1 MRFHNNSSSRRL
13 IGSYLHL
20 LVALACLLFA
30 WHFGTEGLTRVP
42 LANHDELRTLSHIF
56 GRSVSIPQALQ
67 ETVTNVA
74 MNSEQHGPLYFILL
88 NIWSRVAGSDLF
100 VLRLLSAYFAL
111 LSLAAIYRLARIVS
125 HHHALALAAVFIVS
139 LNSLFLFYSRELRMY
154 TLLPFLAAWII
165 WCYWRLLDATE
176 RMNWRTGLLLAL
188 SCGLILYLHYFG
200 IFILAAI
207 ALYHLL
213 FAREHRHWIHI
224 TLALIGGGLLFL
236 PWAPTVLM
244 GLEGFSNKSFS
255 GMNALESLLSLAN
268 VYSNDFWILPLG
280 ALIIVAWNRKRLD
293 KPQRFVSML
302 TFLLIAILLLSNEI
316 KPILIPRRLRYMLLL
331 APLLGCVLATAW
343 SFLPK
348 RAPVQILLAGVW
360 IISFVT
366 YAQNENSYIAT
377 KRKNLESLH
386 APPFYALLYSPN
398 IQVQPTESVLSLH
411 PSRKITWITGDY
423 YQKLIKPSN
432 LVHIYYDGGGRL
444 TLQTTRQ
451 PLSSLDDFV
460 SKYAAFWLLYDP
472 QETDERSM
480 GDIFWWARNYYRS
493 CGRYL
498 AETDVIVERY
508 VRDSD
513 PC

>member
-1 MRFHNNSSSRRL
+1 MRYYSDFAYQRL
-13 IGSYLHL
+13 NGSQLHL
-20 LVALACLLFA
+20 TAVLACLLFV

-56 GRSVSIPQALQ
+56 GRSVSTPQSFQ

-74 MNSEQHGPLYFILL
+74 TNSEQHGPLYFILL
-88 NIWSRVAGSDLF
+88 NVWSRAAGGDLF
-100 VLRLLSAYFAL
+100 VLRLLSVYFAL

-125 HHHALALAAVFIVS
+125 RHQALAPVAVIVVS

-165 WCYWRLLDATE
+165 WCYWSLLDATE
-176 RMNWRTGLLLAL
+176 SVNWWTWLAL
-188 SCGLILYLHYFG
+188 ALGCGLILYLHYFG
-200 IFILAAI
+200 IFILAAV

-213 FAREHRHWIHI
+213 FARKHRHWIQI

-236 PWAPTVLM
+236 PWAPIVLM
-244 GLEGFSNKSFS
+244 GLEGFSSKSFS
-255 GMNALESLLSLAN
+255 GMNALESLLSLAK

-280 ALIIVAWNRKRLD
+280 ALIIVAWRRKRLD
-293 KPQRFVSML
+293 KPQRFLLML
-302 TFLLIAILLLSNEI
+302 TLLLIAVLLLANEI

-331 APLLGCVLATAW
+331 APLLGCVLAIAW
-343 SFLPK
+343 NFLPK

-398 IQVQPTESVLSLH
+398 IQVQPTEPVLSLH

-460 SKYAAFWLLYDP
+460 SKYKAYWLLYDP

-480 GDIFWWARNYYRS
+480 GDIFGWMRNYYRS
-493 CGRYL
+493 CGRYR
-498 AETDVIVERY
+498 AETDVVVERY